1 MADCSASCKT
11 SPAGWLVCST
21 GPSPLK
27 LAPWIKELK
36 LSGDLLLRYQWDEV
50 QAQEPAPAPGIPTP
64 TPSPSLRNPTPA
76 LTGSPNGSNHVGQRS
91 RWRFR
96 LHLNAEFKFD
106 VGFFSGF
113 GLTNANFSDQ
123 QNQTYTGGFQ
133 NYGIYLSKAFLGWNG
148 YPGLTII
155 AGKQDNPFYATRPGK
170 TGGQWSK

>member
-113 GLTNANFSDQ
+113 GLTTTNFSDQ

-133 NYGIYLSKAFLGWNG
+133 NYDPSPSPTASLEGFPLHLAQHAPLRVI
-148 YPGLTII
+148 
-155 AGKQDNPFYATRPGK
+155 GKHFAYRMMNL
-170 TGGQWSK
+170 